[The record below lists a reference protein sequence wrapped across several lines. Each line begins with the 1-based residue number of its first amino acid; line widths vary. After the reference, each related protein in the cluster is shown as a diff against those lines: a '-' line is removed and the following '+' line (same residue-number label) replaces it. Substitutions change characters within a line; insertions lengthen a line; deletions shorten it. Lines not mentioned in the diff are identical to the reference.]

1 MRRRVEFGKN
11 AKQAQAPRFDMK
23 THASIQLALAVAILA
38 LPIAQGAAASQKK
51 SKDRSAKE
59 PSPIDQLLAATPAT
73 PASNASS
80 PGSTFSAGAPLLDIA
95 SDVHA
100 RNLGDLVTIVVLD
113 QASATSQGTT
123 TQQRTSS
130 ANASVSS
137 LFGAKSPHNA
147 LKNLANMSGQQ
158 QLNGQGATSR
168 QTTVSTTVSARV
180 IRVLPNGDLIVQG
193 DKLIS
198 INSEYQTVSLRGIVR
213 PVDLGAGNS
222 VSSNQVE
229 DLEVRINGRGVV
241 NDAIRRPN
249 FLYRLFLGILPF

>member
-1 MRRRVEFGKN
+1 
-11 AKQAQAPRFDMK
+11 MK
-23 THASIQLALAVAILA
+23 TRASIRLAFALVTLAAVLA
-38 LPIAQGAAASQKK
+38 PIVAAAQK
-51 SKDRSAKE
+51 SAKDRPAKE
-59 PSPIDQLLAATPAT
+59 PSPIDQLLAATPPT
-73 PASNASS
+73 PASNVAS
-80 PGSTFSAGAPLLDIA
+80 PGSTFSPASPLLDLA

-100 RNLGDLVTIVVLD
+100 RNVGDLVTIVVLD

-147 LKNLANMSGQQ
+147 LNNLANMSGQQ
-158 QLNGQGATSR
+158 QLNGQGTTSR

-213 PVDLGAGNS
+213 PVDLGAANS

>member
-1 MRRRVEFGKN
+1 MPFAGRAIAMLVISTLWGS
-11 AKQAQAPRFDMK
+11 
-23 THASIQLALAVAILA
+23 AS
-38 LPIAQGAAASQKK
+38 AAQKK
-51 SKDRSAKE
+51 TVKDQPNE
-59 PSPIDQLLAATPAT
+59 VSPIDQLLAAPANT
-73 PASNASS
+73 GSGSVVS
-80 PGSTFSAGAPLLDIA
+80 PGSTFGPASPLLDLA

-100 RNLGDLVTIVVLD
+100 RNVGDLLTIVVLD

-130 ANASVSS
+130 ASS
-137 LFGAKSPHNA
+137 SISALFGQKSPHNA
-147 LKNLANMSGQQ
+147 LNNLANINGQQ
-158 QLNGQGATSR
+158 QLNGQGTTSR

-180 IRVLPNGDLIVQG
+180 LRVLPNGDMIVEG
-193 DKLIS
+193 RKLIS

-213 PVDLGAGNS
+213 PVDLGQANS
-222 VSSNQVE
+222 VGSNQVE

>member
-1 MRRRVEFGKN
+1 MHKHRLLFRQVV
-11 AKQAQAPRFDMK
+11 
-23 THASIQLALAVAILA
+23 ASSL
-38 LPIAQGAAASQKK
+38 LPMLLLSTSLGAQKK
-51 SKDRSAKE
+51 SRKDQAAKE
-59 PSPIDQLLAATPAT
+59 PSPIDRLLATTPP
-73 PASNASS
+73 PANSNSTS
-80 PGSTFSAGAPLLDIA
+80 PGSTFSPTSPLVDLA

-100 RNLGDLVTIVVLD
+100 RNAGDLVTIIVLD
-113 QASATSQGTT
+113 QASATSQGVT

-130 ANASVSS
+130 ANASISS

-147 LKNLANMSGQQ
+147 LNNLANINGQQ
-158 QLNGQGATSR
+158 QLNGQGTTSR

-180 IRVLPNGDLIVQG
+180 IRVLPNGDLIVEG
-193 DKLIS
+193 AKLIS
-198 INSEYQTVSLRGIVR
+198 INSEFQTVSLRGIVR
-213 PVDLGAGNS
+213 PVDLGPGNS

>member
-1 MRRRVEFGKN
+1 MRNTCRVLLLSILLAVIWSIPGYAAQK
-11 AKQAQAPRFDMK
+11 KKKDQAP
-23 THASIQLALAVAILA
+23 
-38 LPIAQGAAASQKK
+38 
-51 SKDRSAKE
+51 KE
-59 PSPIDQLLAATPAT
+59 ISPIDQLLATTPAA
-73 PASNASS
+73 PNGAPPS
-80 PGSTFSAGAPLLDIA
+80 PGSTFGPASPLLDLV

-100 RNLGDLVTIVVLD
+100 RNTGDLVTIVVLD
-113 QASATSQGTT
+113 QASATSQGVT

-130 ANASVSS
+130 ASASISS

-147 LKNLANMSGQQ
+147 LQNLANMNGQQ
-158 QLNGQGATSR
+158 QLNGQGTTSR

-180 IRVLPNGDLIVQG
+180 VRVLPNGDLIVEG
-193 DKLIS
+193 SKLIS
-198 INSEYQTVSLRGIVR
+198 INSEFQTVSLRGVVR
-213 PVDLGAGNS
+213 PVDLGPTNS